1 MTRRLASTRQVRAG
15 SQSSRPARNTT
26 CKCRTRQHRSRD
38 PELRILRRGLV
49 FCAPGRLAKPLLS
62 VRRNLCL
69 VLLGAWPSLGC
80 LKFTCSWAPGKSRLA
95 RAAEDQKLSSACFY
109 SCDPKI
115 SQAGSPTSVCVG
127 LLDVHHNSK
136 AVGHISSARPI
147 SGCLESEAST
157 LMDQEC
163 YEGLSSGTPSL

>member
-1 MTRRLASTRQVRAG
+1 MQVPDSAAPIPRSGAENSSERSCFLCSWAPGQASSVG
-15 SQSSRPARNTT
+15 SSKP
-26 CKCRTRQHRSRD
+26 
-38 PELRILRRGLV
+38 V
-49 FCAPGRLAKPLLS
+49 FGAPGRLAKP
-62 VRRNLCL
+62 RWFEIY
-69 VLLGAWPSLGC
+69 VLLGAW
-80 LKFTCSWAPGKSRLA
+80 FKSRLA
-95 RAAEDQKLSSACFY
+95 RVAEDQKLSSACFY
-109 SCDPKI
+109 SRDPKI